1 MLREQYMRSGE
12 GFVLVYDITN
22 EATFRELMT
31 FHERICLVKDTNTFP
46 LVLPLFRPSQRF
58 RNLLI
63 SSRWSWG
70 TSAI

>member
-1 MLREQYMRSGE
+1 MTLADTAGQEDYSVLREQYMRSGE

-46 LVLPLFRPSQRF
+46 LVLP
-58 RNLLI
+58 
-63 SSRWSWG
+63 
-70 TSAI
+70 T